1 MDPGDRRP
9 CVVMLWY
16 ELTPYQVNALERIQ
30 RELPGVRWI
39 HVFTHSISD
48 SSMPWK
54 MSLPDGLDIRF
65 DERHRIPNDAILHR
79 GFMGMFRFMRSI
91 IDSNAPTLVL
101 TAGHQDVARWMLIP
115 FLRSRGIPY
124 VLWSDSN
131 VFGLNRGRPIKDA
144 LRRAYLRTILRGF
157 DAFMPMGTCGRAYY
171 RLLAPPGRPMFLRP
185 YEPNYQ
191 LVRCRDT
198 SAEEALR
205 ARFGLPPGRRRFLYS
220 GRLVHWKRVDLLIKA
235 FSAVAPRMPEWDL
248 LIAGGGVEEGNL
260 RALVPPALEG
270 RVTFT
275 GFLQMPEVRCC
286 YHLSDVLVHPSSF
299 EPWALVINEAA
310 AAGMA
315 IIATDITGAAVELV
329 RNGVNGYLV
338 AQATR
343 PSWRA
348 PWRSS
353 RVRIVSSD
361 SGPLRRES
369 SMNGGRRRIRWMA
382 YARSSSIFSG
392 IVLKPPASQ
401 AWACRPAPER
411 RNCGESPAQSPSS
424 QCRGDRASRTAP
436 AGRR

>member
-235 FSAVAPRMPEWDL
+235 FSAVAPGMPEWDL

-338 AQATR
+338 APGDETQLAGAMAKFESTGRLERFRAASPRILDEWRTAADPVDGLRALVEHFQRNRPQAT
-343 PSWRA
+343 S
-348 PWRSS
+348 
-353 RVRIVSSD
+353 V
-361 SGPLRRES
+361 
-369 SMNGGRRRIRWMA
+369 
-382 YARSSSIFSG
+382 
-392 IVLKPPASQ
+392 
-401 AWACRPAPER
+401 
-411 RNCGESPAQSPSS
+411 
-424 QCRGDRASRTAP
+424 
-436 AGRR
+436 AGVGM